1 MAKQGHFGLEF
12 SEETISHL
20 KALAASQRSIV
31 RDGIEQLRYE
41 PLVATRNRR
50 PMRPSRYGRGLWE
63 LRLGELRVYYEVEG
77 EVVVIRAIGIKEGN
91 RVRIDRE
98 VIEL

>member
-1 MAKQGHFGLEF
+1 MVDQGHYGLAF
-12 SEETISHL
+12 SEETIGHL
-20 KALAASQRSIV
+20 RALTASQRSLV
-31 RDGIEQLRYE
+31 RDGIEPLRYE
-41 PLVATRNRR
+41 PLAATRNRK

-77 EVVVIRAIGIKEGN
+77 EMVVVRAVGVKEGN
-91 RVRIDRE
+91 RVRIGGE